1 MSIAKNIEV
10 RQAIKKAA
18 IKYWQVA
25 DKIGITDGNFS
36 RLLRHELSPEKKAEI
51 FSAIAE
57 LRKEKEG
64 V

>member
-1 MSIAKNIEV
+1 MSIAKNVEV

-51 FSAIAE
+51 FAAIAE
-57 LRKEKEG
+57 LQKEG
-64 V
+64 A